1 MLTDTK
7 YQVAPVLTT
16 WLDAYE
22 IWLKEEHIKRGGGG
36 LSEKAIMAYLQ
47 DLRHYS
53 KSHLQSTGEIFS
65 PELLNP
71 AGVQTYFSSQDASH
85 VPPASRNRRLA
96 SLRIFVHWCISV
108 GLLNADP
115 TARIARVDNSKLPP
129 RAKSVDECKALSK
142 VAKKGCHLKR
152 DTANYR
158 ILGLRDQVIWGLLN
172 DAGLRVSS
180 VAALDIEG
188 LHLDEGWISVW
199 IKGSKIGE
207 IVIPKRLCKLLAD
220 WLKVRPGPA
229 TGAVITGWDGQRLTT
244 GQIRRRLYAIGE
256 AAGVTVRPHDMRHTY
271 IYRLMDQALEG
282 GRPLPAALDMVRQQ
296 ACHSDTRTTMTYLRA
311 RRDDLRS
318 AVERM

>member
-7 YQVAPVLTT
+7 YRVAPVLTT
-16 WLDAYE
+16 WSDAYE
-22 IWLKEEHIKRGGGG
+22 TWLKAEHIKRGGGG

-53 KSHLQSTGEIFS
+53 KSHLQATGEAFS
-65 PELLNP
+65 PELLTP
-71 AGVQTYFSSQDASH
+71 SLVQDYFSSQDADH

-96 SLRIFVHWCISV
+96 SLRVFIRCCISV
-108 GLLNADP
+108 GLLDADP

-129 RAKSVDECKALSK
+129 RAKSTEECKALGK
-142 VAKKGCHLKR
+142 AVKKGKQLKR
-152 DTANYR
+152 DTVNYR
-158 ILGLRDQVIWGLLN
+158 LLGLRDQVIWGLLN

-188 LHLDEGWISVW
+188 LRLDEGWISVW
-199 IKGSKIGE
+199 VKGGKIGE
-207 IVIPKRLCKLLAD
+207 IVIPQRLCKLLAA

-256 AAGVTVRPHDMRHTY
+256 AAGVTVQPHDLRHTY
-271 IYRLMDQALEG
+271 IYRLMDEALEG
-282 GRPLPAALDMVRQQ
+282 DRPLPAALDMVRQQ

-311 RRDDLRS
+311 RREDLRS